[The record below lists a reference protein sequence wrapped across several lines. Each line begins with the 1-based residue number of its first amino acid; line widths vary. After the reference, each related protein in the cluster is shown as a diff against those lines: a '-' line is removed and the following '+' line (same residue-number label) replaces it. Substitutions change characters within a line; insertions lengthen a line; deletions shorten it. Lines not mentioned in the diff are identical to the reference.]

1 MSLMQP
7 QPTQTLYEKLQASSG
22 DLTGL
27 VNAAGQELGL
37 PEGQM
42 YRIGMVESGLK
53 PEVKNKRS
61 TATGLYQFTKG
72 TWNEV
77 ITKYGPQY
85 GIPEGVSAKDPV
97 ANAIL
102 GAAYLNEN
110 ATNFK
115 DTFGKD
121 PDITDLYMG
130 HFLGQKGRRKFLEA
144 MQKNPE
150 APALK
155 FTGKRQVNANPD
167 VFFNED
173 GSPASL
179 AEVYKRF
186 GNKLSAGE
194 DAGNYIAKTKADIY
208 VDAVR
213 ERMMDREF
221 LGQDNQLDIE
231 RAVSSQGNFGL
242 PTSGSQPFAD
252 LVSDYGLQ
260 KPQEVEERS
269 FFDEAWDASM
279 AELRLS
285 SGGRYLNEKA
295 LAISAAITK
304 DLGIPQDWDNA
315 AAQVAAAFSGLSQE
329 EMLRFDIN
337 KAYEVPEELWAKIYD
352 SGIDKKW
359 TEYIKTAKNH
369 QDLIEKVQ
377 LASEM
382 QKADATRRKA
392 SLGAGL
398 AGGVVGAIGDPLTFA
413 GGAAIKAGT
422 VGGRMFVAGV
432 EGSVGSVASELG
444 LEMETRGAVESNVA
458 AAAIGGFVAGGALRG
473 IGDAFSNFGASVRM
487 RARQEALDSG
497 VDDVTARPDIEV
509 PEGSRY
515 VDLPNEVG
523 AVVDELGNTHSA
535 TSVGNPKL
543 MDEAEKEHIRANKGI
558 ELGQLNMLSYDLLR
572 SKSNEVRGIASDLV
586 RSPTGIEGGG
596 SGKTGMTAE
605 DVLGRLEG
613 LDNVWYTKAVK
624 AREAAYENSMFSLSN
639 SRTAREDMERTVV
652 EAIESGDLSKLSK
665 EQREYAELITELYV
679 RKFEEGTNPSVFG
692 NTDAPPVFASTR
704 DATRYVPQVF
714 EEGKVNAAKNRFG
727 GKQGWEG
734 LQEAIKANWRSQ
746 WRANH
751 NGVRDKFRAAYAE
764 ELKVRTD
771 AAMGKAKE
779 GEGVDVDKILD
790 ELANDYIEKKSYGIS
805 RNGDFTHSSGLE
817 DANLDDSLVGIE
829 NNNFTMERNV
839 FDSAFRTLAQDGQ
852 PFSINELRHFDMV
865 NLAQMYNRRMNGDVA
880 IHAATGKDTKALKD
894 TVVNLPEGK
903 DKHNLDQLVR
913 LITGRARTDNTTPA
927 FNAMMKGL
935 QDMSFA
941 SSNAQMWIN
950 NLSEVSGWTTNRI
963 MFMARN
969 GIPAMKQLFNPE
981 TKFTRAD
988 LKDFRDGLF
997 GHELNTALQPSY
1009 QNVKDALISQGVSE
1023 RKAKVAAGVR
1033 AAGATVA
1040 GPKWNPYT
1048 KFLNG
1053 TQELLTGM
1061 ARSGVLVDITQE
1073 AFGGVKI
1080 NPAILKN
1087 ASVTPDQHRAVLDML
1102 REHVKVVDGEFKPD
1116 VAAIRRDRR
1125 TNDLWRLADYIASDS
1140 VMRTGKVGMN
1150 YVARPNSMLN
1160 LALQFKSFMLKGLNA
1175 RTVRLWH
1182 ESFHGKA
1189 IDNAFRVV
1197 VGTGVTGAIWAMQIH
1212 YRSLGLPEEE
1222 RKAYLEKMLDEGM
1235 VSYQAVSRQA
1245 ELGPLL
1251 GAANLVLGAATGNDI
1266 FRLGRS
1272 TVDPR
1277 SGYYGDPLR
1286 ADVTS
1291 MESVGESVGKGLY
1304 DTFPASRTLT
1314 AGVVAPASLFG
1325 WANADYGYQS
1335 DMQLR
1340 SFYEALGSIA
1350 PNAPEVQWLINQM
1363 AEEAGASGKYMK

>member
-1 MSLMQP
+1 MSLMQQ

-61 TATGLYQFTKG
+61 SATGLYQFTKG

-77 ITKYGPQY
+77 VTKYGPQY

-130 HFLGQKGRRKFLEA
+130 HFLGQKGRKKFLDA
-144 MQKNPE
+144 MNKNPE
-150 APALK
+150 APALQ
-155 FTGKRQVNANPD
+155 FTGKRQVKANPD
-167 VFFNED
+167 VFFNPD

-194 DAGNYIAKTKADIY
+194 DVGNQIAKTKADIY

-213 ERMMDREF
+213 ERMLDREF

-260 KPQEVEERS
+260 KPEEVEERS

-295 LAISAAITK
+295 LSLSAAITK

-315 AAQVAAAFSGLSQE
+315 AAQVAAAFSDMTPE
-329 EMLRFDIN
+329 EMLRYDPT
-337 KAYEVPEELWAKIYD
+337 KEYMVPEDLWQKIYD

-359 TEYIKTAKNH
+359 TQYIKTARSH

-382 QKADATRRKA
+382 QKADKVRN
-392 SLGAGL
+392 SVSMGAGL
-398 AGGVVGAIGDPLTFA
+398 VGGIVGAIGDPLTFA
-413 GGAAIKAGT
+413 GAGAIKAGT
-422 VGGRMFVAGV
+422 IGGRMFLAGT
-432 EGSVGSVASELG
+432 EGAVGSVASELG
-444 LEMETRGAVESNVA
+444 LEMDTRGGVEANVGA
-458 AAAIGGFVAGGALRG
+458 AALGGFVAAGALRG
-473 IGDAFSNFGASVRM
+473 LGDAFSNYGASIRM
-487 RARQEALDSG
+487 RARQESIDSG
-497 VDDVTARPDIEV
+497 VEDITARPDIEV

-535 TSVGNPKL
+535 TSIGNPKI
-543 MDEAEKEHIRANKGI
+543 MDEAEQEHIRANKGI

-572 SKSNEVRGIASDLV
+572 AESNEVRGIAADLV

-596 SGKTGMTAE
+596 SGKAGMTAE
-605 DVLGRLEG
+605 DVLGRIEG
-613 LDNVWYTKAVK
+613 LDNVWYTKAMK
-624 AREAAYENSMFSLSN
+624 ARENAYTNSLFDLSG
-639 SRTAREDMERTVV
+639 SRTAREDMERSVV
-652 EAIESGDLSKLSK
+652 EAIESGDLSRLSP
-665 EQREYAELITELYV
+665 EQQEYAKVITELYT
-679 RKFEEGTNPSVFG
+679 RKFEEGTNPSMFG

-704 DATRYVPQVF
+704 DASRYVPQVF

-727 GKQGWEG
+727 GKEGWEG
-734 LQEAIKANWRSQ
+734 LQDAIKANWRSQ
-746 WRANH
+746 WKANH
-751 NGVRDKFRAAYAE
+751 NGVRDKFREVYSE
-764 ELKVRTD
+764 ELKARTD

-779 GEGVDVDKILD
+779 GEGVDLDKMLD
-790 ELANDYIEKKSYGIS
+790 ELADEYIEKKSYGIS
-805 RNGDFTHSSGLE
+805 RNGDFTHSAGLE

-852 PFSINELRHFDMV
+852 PFSINELRHFDML

-894 TVVNLPEGK
+894 RVVNLPEGK

-913 LITGRARTDNTTPA
+913 VITGRARTDNTAPA
-927 FNAMMKGL
+927 MNALMKGL
-935 QDMSFA
+935 QDIAFA

-950 NLSEVSGWTTNRI
+950 NLSEVSGWATNRI

-969 GIPAMKQLFNPE
+969 GIPAVKQLLNPE
-981 TKFTRAD
+981 TKFTKAD

-997 GHELNTALQPSY
+997 GYELNTALQPSY
-1009 QNVKDALISQGVSE
+1009 RNVKDSLIRQGVGE
-1023 RKAKVAAGVR
+1023 RLATVAAGVR
-1033 AAGATVA
+1033 VAGATAA
-1040 GPKWNPYT
+1040 GPRLNPYT

-1053 TQELLTGM
+1053 TQEILTGM
-1061 ARSGVLVDITQE
+1061 ARSGVLSDITQE

-1080 NPAILKN
+1080 NPATLKN
-1087 ASVTPDQHRAVLDML
+1087 ASVTPEQYRGVLDML

-1140 VMRTGKVGMN
+1140 VMRTAKVGMN
-1150 YVARPNSMLN
+1150 YVARPNAFMN

-1175 RTVRLWH
+1175 RTVRMYH
-1182 ESFHGKA
+1182 ELFQGKA
-1189 IDNAFRVV
+1189 VDNAVRVV
-1197 VGTGVTGAIWAMQIH
+1197 VGTGVTGAIWAMQVH
-1212 YRSLGLPEEE
+1212 YRSIGLPEEE
-1222 RKAYLEKMLDEGM
+1222 RKAYLEKMLDDGM
-1235 VSYQAVSRQA
+1235 VGYQALSRQA
-1245 ELGPLL
+1245 ELGPML
-1251 GAANLVLGAATGNDI
+1251 GAVNLVLGAATGSDI

-1277 SGYYGDPLR
+1277 SVGYYDPLK
-1286 ADVTS
+1286 ADVTT
-1291 MESVGESVGKGLY
+1291 MKGVADRVGQTVY
-1304 DTFPASRTLT
+1304 DSFPASRTLT
-1314 AGVVAPASLFG
+1314 APVVGAASILG
-1325 WANADYGYQS
+1325 WAQADYGYQS
-1335 DMQLR
+1335 DMQVR
-1340 SFYEALGSIA
+1340 SFYEALGSAA
-1350 PNAPEVQWLINQM
+1350 PNAPEVQWLINEM
-1363 AEEAGASGKYMK
+1363 AEASGASGKYMK

>member
-1 MSLMQP
+1 MSLMQN

-22 DLTGL
+22 DLSGL

-53 PEVKNKRS
+53 PDVKNKRS
-61 TATGLYQFTKG
+61 SATGLYQFTKG

-77 ITKYGPQY
+77 VTKYGPQY
-85 GIPEGVSAKDPV
+85 GIPEGASAKDPV

-110 ATNFK
+110 STNFK

-130 HFLGQKGRRKFLEA
+130 HFLGQKGRKKFLDA
-144 MQKNPE
+144 MTKNPE
-150 APALK
+150 APALQ
-155 FTGKRQVNANPD
+155 FTGKRQVKANPD

-194 DAGNYIAKTKADIY
+194 DAGNHLASMKSDIY

-221 LGQDNQLDIE
+221 LGQDSQLDIE

-242 PTSGSQPFAD
+242 TYGNAKPFAD
-252 LVSDYGLQ
+252 TVSDYGLQ
-260 KPQEVEERS
+260 KPAEVEERS

-285 SGGRYLNEKA
+285 SAGRYMNEKA
-295 LAISAAITK
+295 LALSAAITQ

-315 AAQVAAAFSGLSQE
+315 AAQVAAAFSGLTQE
-329 EMLRFDIN
+329 EMLRFDIT
-337 KAYEVPEELWAKIYD
+337 KGYEVPEELWPKIYN

-359 TEYIKTAKNH
+359 TEFIKTAKNN

-382 QKADATRRKA
+382 QKADETRKKA
-392 SLGAGL
+392 GLGAGL
-398 AGGVVGAIGDPLTFA
+398 VGGVVGALGDPLTFA
-413 GGAAIKAGT
+413 GGTAIKAGS

-444 LEMETRGAVESNVA
+444 LEMDTKGAVEANVGS
-458 AAAIGGFVAGGALRG
+458 AAIGGFVAASGLRG
-473 IGDAFSNFGASVRM
+473 LGEAFSNFPASIRM

-497 VDDVTARPDIEV
+497 IDDITARPDIEV
-509 PEGSRY
+509 PEGRRY
-515 VDLPNEVG
+515 VDHPEETG
-523 AVVDELGNTHSA
+523 AVVDESGNTHSA
-535 TSVGNPKL
+535 TSVGNPKIL
-543 MDEAEKEHIRANKGI
+543 DEATEEHIRANKGV
-558 ELGQLNMLSYDLLR
+558 ELGGANMLAYDLLR
-572 SKSNEVRGIASDLV
+572 AESNEVRGIAADLV
-586 RSPTGIEGGG
+586 RSPTGIQGGG
-596 SGKTGMTAE
+596 SGKTSMTAE

-613 LDNVWYTKAVK
+613 MDNAWYTNAMK
-624 AREAAYENSMFSLSN
+624 AREAAYDNSMFDISG

-665 EQREYAELITELYV
+665 EQQEYAQLITELYV
-679 RKFEEGTNPSVFG
+679 RKFEEGTNPSMFG

-704 DATRYVPQVF
+704 DASRYVPQVF
-714 EEGKVNAAKNRFG
+714 EEGKVNAAKMRCG
-727 GKQGWEG
+727 GEQGWEG

-746 WRANH
+746 WKANH
-751 NGVRDKFRAAYAE
+751 NGVREKFRAAYEE
-764 ELKVRTD
+764 ELKVRGD
-771 AAMGKAKE
+771 AALGKAKE
-779 GEGVDVDKILD
+779 GEGIDLDKLLD
-790 ELANDYIEKKSYGIS
+790 EMADEYIEKKSYGIS
-805 RNGDFTHSSGLE
+805 RNGDFTHSAGLE

-839 FDSAFRTLAQDGQ
+839 FDSAFRTLASDGQ
-852 PFSINELRHFDMV
+852 PFSINELRHFDML
-865 NLAQMYNRRMNGDVA
+865 NLAQMYNRRVNGDVA

-894 TVVNLPEGK
+894 KVVNLPEGK

-913 LITGRARTDNTTPA
+913 LITGRARADNTAPA
-927 FNAMMKGL
+927 FNAVMKGL
-935 QDMSFA
+935 QDLSFA

-950 NLSEVSGWTTNRI
+950 NLSEVSGWATNRI

-969 GIPAMKQLFNPE
+969 GVPALKQLFNPE
-981 TKFTRAD
+981 TKFTKAD
-988 LKDFRDGLF
+988 LKDFRDGIF
-997 GHELNTALQPSY
+997 GHELNNALQPSY
-1009 QNVKDALISQGVSE
+1009 INVKDALIRQGVGE
-1023 RKAKVAAGVR
+1023 RAAKVAAGVR
-1033 AAGATVA
+1033 VAGAAVA
-1040 GPKWNPYT
+1040 SPRFNPYT

-1061 ARSGVLVDITQE
+1061 ARGGVLSDITQE
-1073 AFGGVKI
+1073 AFGGIKI
-1080 NPAILKN
+1080 NPAALKN
-1087 ASVTPDQHRAVLDML
+1087 ASVTPEQYRGVLDML

-1116 VAAIRRDRR
+1116 VAAIRRDPR

-1150 YVARPNSMLN
+1150 YVMRPNSIMN

-1175 RTVRLWH
+1175 RTVRLFH
-1182 ESFHGKA
+1182 ESFHGKKV
-1189 IDNAFRVV
+1189 DNVMRVIIGSV
-1197 VGTGVTGAIWAMQIH
+1197 ITGALWSMQVH
-1212 YRSLGLPEEE
+1212 YRSLGIPENE
-1222 RKAYLEKMLDEGM
+1222 RQAYLEKMLDDGM
-1235 VSYQAVSRQA
+1235 IAYQSVSRQA
-1245 ELGPLL
+1245 ELGPAL
-1251 GAANLVLGAATGNDI
+1251 GAVNLVFGAATGSDI

-1272 TVDPR
+1272 TVDPK
-1277 SGYYGDPLR
+1277 SAQYGDPLR
-1286 ADVTS
+1286 ANATS
-1291 MESVGESVGKGLY
+1291 MKSVGEAFGQASY
-1304 DTFPASRTLT
+1304 DTFPAARTLT
-1314 AGVVAPASLFG
+1314 APYVIGSSILG

-1340 SFYEALGSIA
+1340 SFYEALGSLA
-1350 PNAPEVQWLINQM
+1350 PNAPEVQWFINQM